1 MVTKESIFRDIL
13 RLIVWYPLRWTV
25 EELPVA
31 SGLRLLNKMGELH
44 FALSRGKAAILREN
58 LSRFMTID
66 DAQKSKIIKEYLKNH
81 YVDRLAIFL
90 FPKFHTHQVEQ
101 TIDFEG
107 LEHLNTAL
115 KKGKGV
121 ILVHG
126 HFGPVHIP
134 LVALARLGYKMKQI
148 GLPSDDGLSWI
159 GRHVAF
165 RLRLRDEAKIPA
177 EIVNAESFLRPIF
190 LWLKEGGVVMV
201 TGDGSGTQKHVGRH
215 DVFDFL
221 GHKVLFP
228 LGPAILAEKT
238 GAEILPLF
246 VTQGQMKPYKIII
259 AAPLVEPGEPRDI
272 HTITKRFIKELEG
285 KIKNYPA
292 YMHFLDRFKF
302 GEYIVDTSDAKT
314 LNPI

>member
-25 EELPVA
+25 EAMPVA
-31 SGLRLLNKMGELH
+31 SGLRLLNRMGELH
-44 FALSRGKAAILREN
+44 FALSGGKAAILKDN
-58 LSRFMTID
+58 LSRFMTIED
-66 DAQKSKIIKEYLKNH
+66 GQKSKIVKEYFKNH
-81 YVDRLAIFL
+81 YVDRLVIFL
-90 FPKFHTHQVEQ
+90 FPKFHTRQVGQ

-107 LEHLNTAL
+107 LEHLDTAL

-134 LVALARLGYKMKQI
+134 LVALARLGYRMRQI

-165 RLRLRDEAKIPA
+165 RLRLRYEAKIPA
-177 EIVNAESFLRPIF
+177 AIVNAESFLRPIF
-190 LWLKEGGVVMV
+190 LWLKDGGVVMV

-221 GHKVLFP
+221 GHRVLFP

-246 VTQGQMKPYKIII
+246 VTPGKRKPYKIII
-259 AAPLVEPGEPRDI
+259 GTPLAGPDEQRDTG
-272 HTITKRFIKELEG
+272 TITKRFIKELEG
-285 KIKNYPA
+285 KIKAYPA
-292 YMHFLDRFKF
+292 YMHFLDRFKA
-302 GEYIVDTSDAKT
+302 GEYVIDTCDTKT
-314 LNPI
+314 